1 MRFAGGSVSRAGD
14 RSVKRRPFVS
24 AFALMLACGVL
35 SITAF
40 AQKPAALPRIGLL
53 VPGPGAS
60 EPGFMEGM
68 RELGYV
74 EGKNVFFE
82 RRSAEGDFAKL
93 PALAAELVRTKPSVI
108 VSFVTQA
115 SIAAKE
121 ATSTIPIVI
130 AAVGDPV
137 AAGLVGNLARPGGNV
152 TGTAGLSHVAVG
164 KQLEL
169 IRQVLPHAGRIW
181 VLWNPANAVFQ
192 QQELGEALIA
202 ASRLRMIALPVSV
215 QSLQDLERT
224 FAAAASERPDAMLLL
239 TDSFAMANRAR
250 LAEFAIAGRLPV
262 FSGTRQLAEA
272 GLLMT
277 YGPDLAAAG
286 KLAATYVHKILR
298 GAKPGDLAIE
308 LPTQFEM
315 VVNLK
320 TGKAIGVE
328 VPASVIARA
337 DEVIR

>member
-1 MRFAGGSVSRAGD
+1 MRFAGGSVARPSD
-14 RSVKRRPFVS
+14 RFMKRRRFVTT
-24 AFALMLACGVL
+24 FVLVLAWAVL
-35 SITAF
+35 STTASG
-40 AQKPAALPRIGLL
+40 QKSAALPRIGLL

-60 EPGFMEGM
+60 EPGFMAGM

-74 EGKNVFFE
+74 DGKNVVFE
-82 RRSAEGDFAKL
+82 RRSAEGDFSKL
-93 PALAAELVRTKPSVI
+93 PALAAELVRAKPNLI

-137 AAGLVGNLARPGGNV
+137 AAGLVGNLARPGGNL
-152 TGTAGLSHVAVG
+152 TGTSGLSHVAIG

-192 QQELGEALIA
+192 QQQLGEALIA

-272 GLLMT
+272 GLLVT